1 MGQVNRAARARRCLQ
16 NASVLFPQPLLSV
29 PSGHCRIGSGLVSY
43 FIFSRTAP
51 TSSNAAPFSPP
62 RRFLRSTARGFF
74 SANLSPRMRYRPVRI
89 VDLPCER
96 AARKGRGSGPGSK
109 RRWWVQRDRSKGAA
123 TVKRAVRV
131 DEEGEEERERER
143 CEETR
148 LVALVAGE
156 GAHRGTRRPAR
167 FLELELPLR
176 GGGEG
181 GVGRGGDRRRAR
193 SAGASAREGLEGDG
207 RRSVGGLGGSG
218 GGSARLKL
226 DEAEFGVRASRALD
240 PTGEGRRGSAVGVK
254 GHGVPRGAGEG
265 EGASR
270 AARGDARDGHR
281 VDRRDDADVRG
292 RASLFVARGS
302 KVRATTLKC
311 FRETPRVIDAG
322 EKALVTPAERHGA
335 ASRVPHGRGGARR
348 RAPPPRPR
356 VARARPRVHHR
367 GVRRRLR
374 PPGPPQLAH
383 VRCAP
388 RVVGGHRRPPPLLF
402 HTTTRASR

>member
-1 MGQVNRAARARRCLQ
+1 
-16 NASVLFPQPLLSV
+16 
-29 PSGHCRIGSGLVSY
+29 
-43 FIFSRTAP
+43 
-51 TSSNAAPFSPP
+51 
-62 RRFLRSTARGFF
+62 
-74 SANLSPRMRYRPVRI
+74 MRYRPVRI

-181 GVGRGGDRRRAR
+181 KVGRGGDRRRAR

-218 GGSARLKL
+218 GRGGSARLKL

-240 PTGEGRRGSAVGVK
+240 PAGEGRRGSAVGVK
-254 GHGVPRGAGEG
+254 EHGVPRGAGEG

-281 VDRRDDADVRG
+281 VDRRDDADVRVVVRRARFKSARDDVEMFSRLAAG
-292 RASLFVARGS
+292 R
-302 KVRATTLKC
+302 RAMMKRHHCCWYPL
-311 FRETPRVIDAG
+311 
-322 EKALVTPAERHGA
+322 TPAERHGA

-388 RVVGGHRRPPPLLF
+388 RVVGGHRRPPLLF